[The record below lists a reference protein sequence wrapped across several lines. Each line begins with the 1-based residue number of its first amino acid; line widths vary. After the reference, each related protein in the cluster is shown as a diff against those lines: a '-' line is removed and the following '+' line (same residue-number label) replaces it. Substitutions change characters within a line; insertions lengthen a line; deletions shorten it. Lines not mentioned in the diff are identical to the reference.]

1 MALPAAKKRKLS
13 DASDSP
19 PNDNAPTN
27 TAAHMSSGAARLQ
40 AHSISGRSR
49 NSNPAAQLA
58 VASGQFKSNIFK
70 LQIDELLAQLRPD
83 HEKQLSRVQGALR
96 RLKDIIEAIPDTSA
110 LPIWE
115 AESQL
120 RKRTGITIPLPDPK
134 PSRDTK
140 YKVAYARPVKIN
152 VAGSFAIKA
161 GTKSLESDPID
172 LAVTI
177 PSHLFDKKDYRDYRY
192 FYKRA
197 YYLACIA
204 AGIQG
209 SRDAAFDVSY
219 VYQDENTLRPII
231 LIRPAKNADPAFIR
245 SKACIRIVVDI
256 GAEVFPVAQTSP
268 TSGNLRQPP
277 EDSDDMGKLG
287 SLSVY
292 NGTLRSDSSVS
303 AYLEV
308 LHNATGGCPAFR
320 DACLLGHTWLLQR
333 GFGSTFPAGGFGYSE
348 WTVLIALL
356 LEAGGPNGR
365 PFLSASYSSYQLF
378 KATIQFLA
386 TKDLTRQL
394 SLFQE
399 MQPAIHVA
407 QSPVLWDGKRALN
420 LFYKM
425 SPWSYALLR
434 HESRITLSMLND
446 SVHDQFHG
454 VFIARVKEPMC
465 RFDQVV
471 SINPPSWSPSTL
483 GTVSYLSL
491 IYQILLKGLGDR
503 AKLIHLVYSCTDP
516 WSVRSS
522 APGSGKKGRS
532 ITAGFILDAHQQ
544 DRAIDHG
551 PAAEDKEAAAA
562 FREFWGDKSELRRFK
577 DGRILESLL
586 WSENPRDGPII
597 QQIMTYALSKHL
609 GLESGRIGF
618 MGRDLPPD
626 IHIDQGSLQENQH
639 IADSFESF
647 EKQFQQLQG
656 LPLSFHQLSL
666 SSPPFRRKSALA
678 SPSTKPT
685 DIVLQ
690 FESSSRWPDDLIAIQ
705 MTKLAFLLKIGE
717 LLKDSE
723 LVTACQVG
731 LENTD
736 NRLLNVGFLDIVY
749 DHITSFRLRIHHDR
763 EPFLLEKLLK
773 DATVGSTPKGEA
785 ADALAAYKRT
795 FVQSVRHT
803 QALKS
808 LSTRFPLLWP
818 TINAVKAWANSHL
831 LDPHVRE
838 ELWELFVCHTFI
850 YPYPWESPSDV
861 LTGVLRTLDLI
872 ARWDW
877 INEPLVLDFNDELSA
892 DAISGIRDRFEAWRR
907 LDPTM
912 NIVTLFVASNIDR
925 DGVTWT
931 QFAAPPKV
939 VATRLSALAKAAT
952 KLVKEQSIELTVA
965 DLFQSPL
972 TDYDFVLHLNPSLV
986 LSRRKATSLFKNIR
1000 EGPSN
1005 GSGDV
1010 GYKAVRSFIGDLTRL
1025 YGQHILFFHGS
1036 ERRNVIAGLWN
1047 AQSTKSKS
1055 FGLRQGYS
1063 TCPAAFESATKAA
1076 EPDEATLNRTAILKE
1091 IASLGGDLVER
1102 IQVTGDLQKP
1112 VS

>member
-19 PNDNAPTN
+19 PNDTNAPAN
-27 TAAHMSSGAARLQ
+27 ATARMSSAGTRLQ
-40 AHSISGRSR
+40 AHIVPGRSR

-96 RLKDIIEAIPDTSA
+96 QLKNIIEAIPDTSA

-115 AESQL
+115 AETQL
-120 RKRTGITIPLPDPK
+120 RKRTGITIPLPEPQ
-134 PSRDTK
+134 PSKDTK
-140 YKVAYARPVKIN
+140 YKVAYARPTKIN
-152 VAGSFAIKA
+152 VVGNFAIKA

-197 YYLACIA
+197 YYVACIA

-219 VYQDENTLRPII
+219 AYQDDNTLRPII
-231 LIRPAKNADPAFIR
+231 LVRPAKSADPAFIR
-245 SKACIRIVVDI
+245 SKACIRIIVDI
-256 GAEVFPVAQTSP
+256 DAQVFPLAQTSP
-268 TSGNLRQPP
+268 ASGNLRQSAEDP
-277 EDSDDMGKLG
+277 EKMGKLG

-292 NGTLRSDSSVS
+292 NGTLRSDASVS

-308 LHNATGGCPAFR
+308 LQNSSGRCAAFR

-365 PFLSASYSSYQLF
+365 PFLFASYSSYQIF

-386 TKDLTRQL
+386 TKDLTRQF

-399 MQPAIHVA
+399 MQPATHTS
-407 QSPVLWDGKRALN
+407 QFPVLWDGKRGLN

-425 SPWSYALLR
+425 SLWSYALLR

-446 SVHDQFHG
+446 SVRDQFHG
-454 VFIARVKEPMC
+454 VFIAKVKEPMW

-471 SINPPSWSPSTL
+471 SINPPGWSPSIL
-483 GTVSYLSL
+483 GTVSYLSS
-491 IYQILLKGLGDR
+491 IYQTLLKALGDR

-516 WSVRSS
+516 WSVKSS
-522 APGSGKKGRS
+522 APGSGKKGRL

-577 DGRILESLL
+577 DARILESLL
-586 WSENPRDGPII
+586 WSENPQDGPII
-597 QQIMTYALSKHL
+597 QQIVTYALSKHL
-609 GLESGRIGF
+609 GLDGRIIF
-618 MGRDLPPD
+618 IGRDLPSD
-626 IHIDQGSLQENQH
+626 IRVDQGRFQENQH
-639 IADSFESF
+639 LVDSFESF
-647 EKQFQQLQG
+647 EKQFQQLEG
-656 LPLSFHQLSL
+656 LPLTFHQLSL
-666 SSPPFRRKSALA
+666 SSPPFRHKSALA
-678 SPSTKPT
+678 STTKPT

-690 FESSSRWPDDLIAIQ
+690 FESSSRWPDDLVAIQ

-717 LLKDSE
+717 LLQDSAI
-723 LVTACQVG
+723 VTTCQVG
-731 LENTD
+731 LENAG

-749 DHITSFRLRIHHDR
+749 DHATSFRLRIHHDR

-773 DATVGSTPKGEA
+773 DATLGSTPKGEA

-795 FVQSVRHT
+795 FVQSIRHT
-803 QALKS
+803 QGLKS

-850 YPYPWESPSDV
+850 YPYPWEPPSNV

-877 INEPLVLDFNDELSA
+877 INEPLILDFNDELSV

-952 KLVKEQSIELTVA
+952 KLVKEQSTGLMVA

-972 TDYDFVLHLNPSLV
+972 TDYDFVLHLNPSYV
-986 LSRRKATSLFKNIR
+986 LSRRKATSVFKNVR
-1000 EGPSN
+1000 EAPSN
-1005 GSGDV
+1005 GTGDL
-1010 GYKAVRSFIGDLTRL
+1010 GYKAVCSFIGDLTQL

-1076 EPDEATLNRTAILKE
+1076 EPDEAKLNRSAILNE
-1091 IASLGGDLVER
+1091 ISSLGGDLVER
-1102 IQVTGDLQKP
+1102 VQVIR
-1112 VS
+1112 